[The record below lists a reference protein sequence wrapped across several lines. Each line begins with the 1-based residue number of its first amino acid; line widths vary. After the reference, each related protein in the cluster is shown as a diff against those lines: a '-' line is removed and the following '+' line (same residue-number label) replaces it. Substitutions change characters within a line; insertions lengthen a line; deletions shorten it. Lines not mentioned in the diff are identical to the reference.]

1 MESNESPEQ
10 NKKENAIN
18 LSSFSS
24 DIFGFNPP
32 RRIKSEPLPE
42 LKFLFDYFSDN
53 KNTLKIQK
61 VSNILALI
69 YKIKIPTSCEQ
80 KR

>member
-10 NKKENAIN
+10 NKKENATN

-42 LKFLFDYFSDN
+42 LKFLFDYFYYSA
-53 KNTLKIQK
+53 I
-61 VSNILALI
+61 IH
-69 YKIKIPTSCEQ
+69 
-80 KR
+80 